1 MLLLSDEFYMFTLG
15 ALECYNFMVDDK
27 EFFQKEIKHRLFF
40 KNLVRYNQAIDF
52 KDKNMINL
60 IHFNYRLNYVKDCAL
75 AHILDERALGLIQMV
90 LSFSFPLGSKICKIF
105 LPIIQIVNWTY
116 IEIVRFIQLRK
127 EIMIQIFDGLRQEN
141 YFSYK
146 ILDEVCQVIKTL
158 EIDKLEFFSQLNDY
172 SIFEIFDQ
180 FLC

>member
-1 MLLLSDEFYMFTLG
+1 MFTLG
-15 ALECYNFMVDDK
+15 ALECCILIVDDK

-105 LPIIQIVNWTY
+105 LPII
-116 IEIVRFIQLRK
+116 
-127 EIMIQIFDGLRQEN
+127 
-141 YFSYK
+141 
-146 ILDEVCQVIKTL
+146 
-158 EIDKLEFFSQLNDY
+158 
-172 SIFEIFDQ
+172 
-180 FLC
+180 